1 MKNIISL
8 YICCLFVSTLFA
20 QEIKTGN
27 SQVANKEVF
36 KISVADY
43 NDKVHAIWS
52 GQIIATLM
60 GLPAEHTV
68 ASVKWIDKIQPNL
81 LSRLLDDDWYYEMIA
96 VKGFEKFGPEMTVE
110 QLGEMWRLN
119 KCGSWGASAEARK
132 LLDNG
137 IKSPLTGNPL
147 YNKFWF
153 TIGPQFSADVYG
165 ALSPS
170 MPNLAAKMARE
181 YGHVNGYAE
190 GVDGAVFVAT
200 AISLG
205 FIEKDTKIIVRKAA
219 SMIDEKSPYRQC
231 LNMVIEMADKGS
243 SAQKILE
250 TVEQKWH
257 IEYPNTNNAVA
268 NGGIIATCLWFG
280 EADFLK
286 TVNLASRSLDFTDS
300 DCNAANAIGVIMAMK
315 GTAGIPKGLMEQLGD
330 TIKGDKM
337 GKVEFN
343 PAINESISELGKRT
357 ARIGEKIVLLNGAS
371 KKENMLLIPIE
382 KIIPQSA
389 ELFSLADYTKTWN
402 PSWQLV
408 GAGFFGPK
416 GGTYLDVNEN
426 VLVTYPRDDVRR
438 LNLNQTLKV
447 EDQKQITIKVASDI
461 GKPWELIV
469 YVDDEKLNT
478 TIIESITESAKW
490 QEVNVDLTKFQGQEV
505 KIRLFQNVLIKG
517 STTQGGSAYWKN
529 ITIL

>member
-1 MKNIISL
+1 MKKSAFLIIAFLCLTSL
-8 YICCLFVSTLFA
+8 FGQLK
-20 QEIKTGN
+20 KTSSIPVN
-27 SQVANKEVF
+27 NKVF
-36 KISVADY
+36 KISIDDY
-43 NDKVHAIWS
+43 NDKVHAIWA

-60 GLPAEHTV
+60 GLPAEHSV
-68 ASVKWIDKIQPNL
+68 ASVKWIDHINPEL
-81 LSRLLDDDWYYEMIA
+81 RSRVLDDDWYYEMIA
-96 VKGFEKFGPEMTVE
+96 IKGFEKFGPKMTVE
-110 QLGEMWRLN
+110 QLGEMWKQN
-119 KCGSWGASAEARK
+119 KCGSWGSSAEARK
-132 LLDNG
+132 LLDKG
-137 IKSPLTGNPL
+137 IKAPLTGHPY

-165 ALSPS
+165 ALSPGI
-170 MPNLAAKMARE
+170 PNLAGNMARE
-181 YGHVNGYAE
+181 YGHINGYAE
-190 GVDGAVFVAT
+190 GVDGAVFVAA

-205 FIEKDTKIIVRKAA
+205 FVEKDTKIIVRKAA
-219 SMIDEKSPYRQC
+219 KMLDEKSPYRQC
-231 LNMVIEMADKGS
+231 LNMVIEMADSGK
-243 SAQKILE
+243 SAQDVLNA
-250 TVEQKWH
+250 VEQRWH

-268 NGGIIATCLWFG
+268 NGGIVATCLWFG

-315 GTAGIPKGLMEQLGD
+315 GTAGIPKGLMEQIGD

-357 ARIGEKIVLLNGAS
+357 AKIGEEIVILNGAS
-371 KKENMLLIPIE
+371 KSGNNLLIPMEPIL
-382 KIIPQSA
+382 PQKA
-389 ELFSLADYTKTWN
+389 ELFSLADYTKPWD

-416 GGTYLDVNEN
+416 GGTYLEESEN
-426 VLVTYPRDDVRR
+426 ILITYPRDEVRR
-438 LNLNQTLKV
+438 LNLNRSLII
-447 EDQKQITIKVASDI
+447 EDQKQMIIKVASEI

-469 YVDDEKLNT
+469 YANDEKLSN
-478 TIIESITESAKW
+478 TIIESISETTKW
-490 QEVNVDLTKFQGQEV
+490 QDVTIDLSIFQGKEV

-517 STTQGGSAYWKN
+517 SNKQGGSAYWKN

>member
-1 MKNIISL
+1 MKNIFSICIS
-8 YICCLFVSTLFA
+8 CLFLTTLFA
-20 QEIKTGN
+20 QENKISN
-27 SQVANKEVF
+27 SNVKKEGF
-36 KISVADY
+36 KISLAEY
-43 NDKVHAIWS
+43 NDKVHAIWA

-60 GLPAEHTV
+60 ALPAEHSV
-68 ASVKWIDKIQPNL
+68 ASVKWIDHINPDL
-81 LSRLLDDDWYYEMIA
+81 RSRVLDDDWYYEMIA
-96 VKGFEKFGPEMTVE
+96 VKGFEKYGPEMTAA

-119 KCGSWGASAEARK
+119 KCGSWGSSAEARK
-132 LLDNG
+132 QLDKG
-137 IKSPLTGNPL
+137 IKSPLTGHPL
-147 YNKFWF
+147 YNRFWF

-165 ALSPS
+165 ALSPGI
-170 MPNLAAKMARE
+170 PNVAAKMARE

-205 FIEKDTKIIVRKAA
+205 FMEKDTKTIVRKAA

-243 SAQKILE
+243 SAQDVLE
-250 TVEQKWH
+250 AIEQRWH

-268 NGGIIATCLWFG
+268 NGGIIAACLWFG

-315 GTAGIPKGLMEQLGD
+315 GTEGIPKGLMEEIGD

-357 ARIGEKIVLLNGAS
+357 AKIGEKIVLLNGGS
-371 KKENMLLIPIE
+371 KSGNMMLIPIE
-382 KIIPQSA
+382 PIIPQAA

-426 VLVTYPRDDVRR
+426 ILVTYPRDEVRR
-438 LNLNQTLKV
+438 LNLNQTIKL
-447 EDQKQITIKVASDI
+447 EDQKQLTIKVASEI

-478 TIIESITESAKW
+478 TVIESISESAKW

-517 STTQGGSAYWKN
+517 SNKQGGSAYWKS